1 MLEQG
6 LPPSVAC
13 LSLIRDPPMATLH
26 PPLNPTALPL
36 ARALLDALRINE
48 RQWHDLKTSRRHRAA
63 EQVAAGLNQ
72 LLHHQDQAAMASLQT
87 ALDWLRGELRDPGCP
102 DHQGKPRQ
110 PSTQRAT
117 MAG

>member
-1 MLEQG
+1 
-6 LPPSVAC
+6 
-13 LSLIRDPPMATLH
+13 MAAVRH
-26 PPLNPTALPL
+26 PLNPAALPL

-48 RQWHDLKTSRRHRAA
+48 RQWHDLKGSRRHRAA

-102 DHQGKPRQ
+102 DHQGKP
-110 PSTQRAT
+110 PSTLRAT
-117 MAG
+117 GHDGRVVQ

>member
-1 MLEQG
+1 MTPTQ
-6 LPPSVAC
+6 
-13 LSLIRDPPMATLH
+13 
-26 PPLNPTALPL
+26 PLNPAALPL

-48 RQWHDLKTSRRHRAA
+48 RQWHVLKGSRRHRAA

-102 DHQGKPRQ
+102 DHRSKP
-110 PSTQRAT
+110 PSAT
-117 MAG
+117 RTAGRDGRVLK